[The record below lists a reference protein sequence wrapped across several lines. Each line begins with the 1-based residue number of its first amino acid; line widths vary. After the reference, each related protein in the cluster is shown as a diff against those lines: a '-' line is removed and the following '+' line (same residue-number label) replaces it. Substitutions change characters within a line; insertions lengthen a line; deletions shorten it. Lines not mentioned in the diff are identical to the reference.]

1 MGMVTIEAVC
11 RHGASHPH
19 PAEGEAVSLVASVE
33 VLAEALAAVGALEV
47 VSEAVEVAIL
57 VVEAP
62 GEAGKMVK

>member
-1 MGMVTIEAVC
+1 
-11 RHGASHPH
+11 
-19 PAEGEAVSLVASVE
+19 
-33 VLAEALAAVGALEV
+33 VGALEV